1 MNTCMLHSVR
11 TFVGAGLLAILSA
24 SAPACAANTAGGPAP
39 ADSATPAH
47 GASPASDP
55 ACATPSAAAEEAF
68 HARNAF
74 GTIEGTLVLPA
85 GCGPRPVALIIAGSG
100 PTDRNGNQA
109 PSLNA
114 QPYKLLAEALA
125 AQGVG
130 SLRYDKGGIAASAKA
145 APRDES
151 AMRFEM
157 GADDAALL
165 VKQLRADPRVGKITI
180 IGHSEGSLVGML
192 AAERAPVDAFV
203 SLAGAGRPIA
213 DILREQ
219 LAKGIK
225 DEALLAKANAIIASL
240 ASGKTVSDVP
250 SELAALFR
258 PSVQPYLISWMKYDP
273 ATELARIAVASALV
287 AQGTTDIQVSTTDAK
302 KLAVARPSAKL
313 LVIEGM
319 NHVLKAADMS
329 NASQQD
335 AYTNPSLPL
344 VPELVTGLVA
354 IAAAA
359 R

>member
-1 MNTCMLHSVR
+1 MLHLVR
-11 TFVGAGLLAILSA
+11 TVVGAGVLVVLSA
-24 SAPACAANTAGGPAP
+24 AASACAANTAGGAAP

-47 GASPASDP
+47 DAHGAIPASDP
-55 ACATPSAAAEEAF
+55 PCATPSAAVDETF
-68 HARNAF
+68 HARNLF

-85 GCGPRPVALIIAGSG
+85 SCDGRPRPVALIIAGSG

-109 PSLNA
+109 PMLNA
-114 QPYKLLAEALA
+114 QPYKLMAAALA
-125 AQGVG
+125 ANGVG

-145 APRDES
+145 APTAES

-165 VKQLRADPRVGKITI
+165 VKELRADPRVGKITI

-225 DEALLAKANAIIASL
+225 DEALLGKANAIIASL

-250 SELAALFR
+250 TELASLFR

-273 ATELARIAVASALV
+273 ATELARLDVPSVLV
-287 AQGTTDIQVSTTDAK
+287 AQGTTDIQVSMTDAQR
-302 KLAVARPSAKL
+302 LAAARRSAKL
-313 LVIEGM
+313 LVVQGM

-335 AYTNPSLPL
+335 AYANPSLPI
-344 VPELVTGLVA
+344 VPELVTGLVG
-354 IAAAA
+354 IA

>member
-1 MNTCMLHSVR
+1 MNTCILHSIR
-11 TFVGAGLLAILSA
+11 TFVGAGLLPLLAVFSA
-24 SAPACAANTAGGPAP
+24 ACAASAGGGPAP
-39 ADSATPAH
+39 ADSTTPAH

-55 ACATPSAAAEEAF
+55 ACATADEAAVEPF
-68 HARNAF
+68 HARNGF

-85 GCGPRPVALIIAGSG
+85 ACGPRPVALIIAGSG

-109 PSLNA
+109 PMLNA
-114 QPYKLLAEALA
+114 RPYELLATALA
-125 AQGVG
+125 ASGVG
-130 SLRYDKGGIAASAKA
+130 SLRYDKAGITASVKA
-145 APRDES
+145 APSSES

-192 AAERAPVDAFV
+192 AAERAKVDGFV

-225 DEALLAKANAIIASL
+225 DQTLLAKANAIIASL

-250 SELAALFR
+250 TELASLFR
-258 PSVQPYLISWMKYDP
+258 PSVQPYIISWMKYDP
-273 ATELARIAVASALV
+273 ATELARIDAASVLI
-287 AQGTTDIQVSTTDAK
+287 AQGTTDIQVSLDDAK
-302 KLAVARPSAKL
+302 RLAAARPSAKL
-313 LVIEGM
+313 LVVDGM
-319 NHVLKAADMS
+319 NHVLKAADAS
-329 NASQQD
+329 DASQQD
-335 AYTNPSLPL
+335 AYTNPSLPI
-344 VPELVTGLVA
+344 VPELIPALVA
-354 IAAAA
+354 TAT